1 MGPLVQLACDGVQ
14 PLWLARLYGVPLRAA
29 YRSAL
34 RLEGASV
41 PFVAWSRSEAAL
53 HPRHLRHAL
62 GVAVLRRLLDVP
74 PEAWDSLA
82 VRLGRRSLRGRSW
95 ARTLVRDSSSSRRP
109 SLPRPDAEWWRGY
122 GRPVAVELDLATIR
136 LSRVR
141 ERLERWSGVYDGV
154 VWVVASERR
163 ASSVVALYRAL
174 VRARQGIEP
183 PPGAWLSVWLLRGW
197 EIGGD
202 VVWKRLW

>member
-1 MGPLVQLACDGVQ
+1 MGALVQLACDGVQ
-14 PLWLARLYGVPLRAA
+14 PLWLARLYGVPLGSAH
-29 YRSAL
+29 RSTR
-34 RLEGASV
+34 RLEGLSV
-41 PFVAWSRSEAAL
+41 PFVAWSKGEAAL

-62 GVAVLRRLLDVP
+62 GVAVLRRLLEAP

-82 VRLGRRSLRGRSW
+82 VRSGRRSLRGRAW
-95 ARTLVRDSSSSRRP
+95 ARGLALSGRRIHF
-109 SLPRPDAEWWRGY
+109 RPDAEWWRLP

-163 ASSVVALYRAL
+163 GASVVDLYRAS
-174 VRARQGIEP
+174 VRERQGIDP

-197 EIGGD
+197 ETGGD
-202 VVWKRLW
+202 VVWKGLW